1 MDFYRTHQSDIR
13 KDYLSGVYDVISRG
27 DREGNAI
34 GSRIILPISFTR
46 GPFYMYSHYLDAL
59 VICRA
64 LGNSQFF
71 ITFTCNVNWLEI
83 KRHMN
88 LYHELLLGDRADVV
102 VRVFQQKVQEF
113 CKYLKDSRLFGTV
126 IGRCQ
131 SFEDIRTVNS
141 RLYSTFRAAC
151 EALGLLGDDKEW
163 DTALME
169 ACFSS
174 TPSELRNLFVQLL
187 IFCEVSDPL
196 RTLRDILDTLD
207 KVFGGKTVIL
217 GGDFKQTLPMKKG
230 ASKPEIIASSI
241 AESYLWNSFKVY
253 TLKENMW
260 LMQSGII
267 DTEKESARVF
277 ASWLLDIGNGNIGEP
292 NSEDNQSSSWV

>member
-174 TPSELRNLFVQLL
+174 TPSELRNLTSESLRISQLH
-187 IFCEVSDPL
+187 INDPELEQYALFELEIILKTSSKSVEDFGLPSLFKDLLDEL
-196 RTLRDILDTLD
+196 RNKELMEEKSYNREELAEENKYSYTAMEELERPLVCNGYSLRDKI
-207 KVFGGKTVIL
+207 KP
-217 GGDFKQTLPMKKG
+217 KQTKPSTGMKR
-230 ASKPEIIASSI
+230 A
-241 AESYLWNSFKVY
+241 
-253 TLKENMW
+253 
-260 LMQSGII
+260 
-267 DTEKESARVF
+267 
-277 ASWLLDIGNGNIGEP
+277 
-292 NSEDNQSSSWV
+292 